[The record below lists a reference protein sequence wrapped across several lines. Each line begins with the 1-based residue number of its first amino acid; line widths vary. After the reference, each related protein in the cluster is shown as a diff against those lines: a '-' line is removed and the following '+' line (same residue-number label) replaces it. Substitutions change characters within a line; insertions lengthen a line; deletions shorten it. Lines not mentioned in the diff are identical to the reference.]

1 MCKFCVSF
9 LKFCVS
15 LCKFCVVLWNFVEYC
30 SFLWMMKGIH
40 VQDANR
46 GYFIEA
52 FQTLILKE
60 KDQSVVSVLWQ
71 CNFGPKVTENE
82 ENKKEKKGM
91 PPNILV
97 EKLKEIKDLST
108 THACH
113 QDAKIVMTCPWLM
126 HVGRWNCAPS
136 DLTTPHDLTN
146 PKLPKLTLSLW
157 DRIIGS
163 VVEVKFISLI

>member
-60 KDQSVVSVLWQ
+60 KDQSVVSVL
-71 CNFGPKVTENE
+71 
-82 ENKKEKKGM
+82 
-91 PPNILV
+91 
-97 EKLKEIKDLST
+97 
-108 THACH
+108 
-113 QDAKIVMTCPWLM
+113 
-126 HVGRWNCAPS
+126 
-136 DLTTPHDLTN
+136 
-146 PKLPKLTLSLW
+146 
-157 DRIIGS
+157 
-163 VVEVKFISLI
+163 